1 VSLKKSLSPYVHAGL
16 SRALRPARERSFRA
30 QYEAARRAGLVRV
43 NIGSGRKP
51 VTGWINTDI
60 VWQADAYLDVTKPW
74 PVPAGSVD
82 CIYADNVIEHIPLD
96 VGRSVFRHAYDAL
109 KPGGV
114 FRLATPDVEAVARQY
129 LENGDLARA
138 GMERNRE
145 RGKNFVHPVELIRE
159 TFVGAKHYLGFC
171 YDFASIS
178 AEMSAFGFEVER
190 VPAGKSDH
198 EGLSGLEVR
207 MHPAEQATAL
217 IVEGRKP
224 TTSA

>member
-1 VSLKKSLSPYVHAGL
+1 MKQAVSPYVHTAI
-16 SRALRPARERSFRA
+16 SRLVRPARERSFQRQVA
-30 QYEAARRAGLVRV
+30 AARASGRPVKV
-43 NIGSGRKP
+43 NIGAGRKP
-51 VTGWINTDI
+51 VEGWINTDI
-60 VWQADAYLDVTKPW
+60 VWQADAYLDIIAPW
-74 PVPAGSVD
+74 PVPDGSVD
-82 CIYADNVIEHIPLD
+82 VVYADNVIEHVTLEQ
-96 VGRSVFRHAYDAL
+96 GREVFRHAFDAL
-109 KPGGV
+109 RPGGV

-129 LENGDLARA
+129 LENGELARA

-178 AEMSAFGFEVER
+178 AEMGKVGFTVER
-190 VPAGKSDH
+190 VPAGKSEH
-198 EGLSGLEVR
+198 PELVGLEVR

-224 TTSA
+224 A